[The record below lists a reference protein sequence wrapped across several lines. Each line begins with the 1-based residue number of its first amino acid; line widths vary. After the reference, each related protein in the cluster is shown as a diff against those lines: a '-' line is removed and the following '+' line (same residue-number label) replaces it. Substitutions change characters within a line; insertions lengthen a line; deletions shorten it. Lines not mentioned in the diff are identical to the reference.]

1 MLDDVRQ
8 LGRNKTEGT
17 TTMTT
22 SFDDANDRTREQGP
36 AESSPDAT
44 EAAQPVIGAR
54 EVIYDERIEDAIE
67 RNRPRI
73 PEVRERLERAG
84 VKYVLSSWIDLHG
97 IPKTKP
103 VPMSDLEELC
113 LGRGPQF
120 AVHSVSYVPEL
131 TPADSDQ
138 VMVPDL
144 DAVYVCPWD
153 ASMAIIFADLFWE
166 GAPYNVC
173 PRQALKRA
181 IREAA
186 KAGYVGVAGVE
197 PEFIAMRYDE
207 NGKPVKAIDDDPAD
221 GVRPRRQAFGYD
233 VEFSLDSMA
242 FLKDMIDI
250 LGELGWN
257 LHDVV
262 AEGAYSQFELDFH
275 YTDLLQMADRLVFLR
290 VLLKEIAKKHGMFIT
305 FMPKPTVGDW
315 RSGAHINFSLQ
326 RSEEPGHNIFK
337 NGDGWSPAS
346 RHAVGGLMA
355 HAEALTAIT
364 CPTVN
369 SYNGLVPRVGG
380 FEGGTVTWAPT
391 NITYGHNNRSAQFR
405 LPQNRYCIENRA
417 ADMTMNVYLAMAM
430 TLTAAVEGIT
440 REIEPGEPTDRDLY
454 AMTDDE
460 FAELGIR
467 RLPRNLLQ
475 AIEALGED
483 ALAERVMGPVMRKSY
498 IAYKN
503 DEWER
508 YHQAV
513 TDWEV
518 EEYLRLY

>member
-1 MLDDVRQ
+1 
-8 LGRNKTEGT
+8 
-17 TTMTT
+17 MTDYVVNFT
-22 SFDDANDRTREQGP
+22 DALP
-36 AESSPDAT
+36 SK
-44 EAAQPVIGAR
+44 AR
-54 EVIYDERIEDAIE
+54 IA
-67 RNRPRI
+67 
-73 PEVRERLERAG
+73 EVRKQLEDGG

-97 IPKTKP
+97 VPKTKP
-103 VPMSDLEELC
+103 VPMSDFEDLC
-113 LGRGPQF
+113 MGKGPQF
-120 AVHSVSYVPEL
+120 AVHSISYVPEL
-131 TPADSDQ
+131 SPADSDQ

-144 DAVYVCPWD
+144 DAVYICPWD
-153 ASMAIIFADLFWE
+153 TSMAIIFADLFWE
-166 GAPYNVC
+166 DKPYNVC

-181 IREAA
+181 VHEARE
-186 KAGYVGVAGVE
+186 AGYVGFAGIE

-207 NGKPVKAIDDDPAD
+207 NGMPEKAFDDDPVE

-233 VEFSLDSMA
+233 VEYSIDSMP

-250 LGELGWN
+250 LEDIGWN

-275 YTDLLQMADRLVFLR
+275 YTNLLEMADRLVFLR
-290 VLLKEIAKKHGMFIT
+290 ILLKEVAKKHGMFIT
-305 FMPKPTVGDW
+305 FMPKPTIGDW

-326 RSEEPGHNIFK
+326 SVANPGDNIFQD
-337 NGDGWSPAS
+337 GDGWSKES

-355 HAEALTAIT
+355 HAEAITAIT

-391 NITYGHNNRSAQFR
+391 NITYGFNNRSAQFR
-405 LPQNRYCIENRA
+405 LPQSRYCLENRA
-417 ADMTMNVYLAMAM
+417 ADMTMNVYLALAM
-430 TLTAAVEGIT
+430 TLGSALEGIANET
-440 REIEPGEPTDRDLY
+440 DPGEPTDRDLY
-454 AMTDDE
+454 EMTDAE

-467 RLPRNLLQ
+467 RLPRTLFNAIQ
-475 AIEALGED
+475 ALKTDG
-483 ALAERVMGPVMRKSY
+483 LAEKVMGPVMRNSY

-518 EEYLRLY
+518 KEYLRLY